1 MKHYTSSLSCSLTIA
16 PTNVCV
22 KARCGAVNPWKEMF
36 IKQSEYTFTHTCIKL
51 QLMGQLVV
59 VVMRPSG
66 QLSPQGVAGF

>member
-1 MKHYTSSLSCSLTIA
+1 M
-16 PTNVCV
+16 CV